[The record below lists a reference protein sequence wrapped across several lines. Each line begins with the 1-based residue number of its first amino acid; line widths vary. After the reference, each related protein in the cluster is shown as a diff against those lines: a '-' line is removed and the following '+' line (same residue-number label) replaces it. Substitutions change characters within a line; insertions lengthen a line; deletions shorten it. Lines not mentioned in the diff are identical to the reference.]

1 MRRRDVTERMLVAQ
15 SSESV
20 AQVIDALDDPSVEV
34 ARAAVT
40 RLAELDGSCAVS
52 GLRERLLNSDLSL
65 VADTARTLRGCGDPT
80 VIDLAITGL
89 GQQPYTRRLAA
100 ARALAALADRR
111 SADPLRAGLHD
122 PVAGVRVG
130 VLAALAALGPSEA
143 TTSECA
149 PLLADPDANVRR
161 AAVSAIVRTSRRPG
175 THVSGA
181 ARDPDR
187 VVRLEV
193 ARHLARLS
201 DESARSLLTDP
212 DLRVREAGA
221 RGAGIR
227 QVGQLAA
234 MLVEDP
240 SGDVRRAAAQT
251 LGELADERVADVLL
265 AALEDRD
272 ALVRASALRAIEKL
286 LTPSRAI
293 RRLRSELGASD
304 ARRRAA
310 VVYAL
315 ARMGAG
321 EAADDVQRLVADE
334 DPDVRLALIH
344 TANVLQAKPEPLIRR
359 LAADADAAVRHS
371 AENWLIRSATRQSH
385 EGRE

>member
-15 SSESV
+15 SSEST

-52 GLRERLLNSDLSL
+52 ALRERLLNSDLSL
-65 VADTARTLRGCGDPT
+65 VADIARTLRGCGDPT

-130 VLAALAALGPSEA
+130 VLAALGPSEA

-240 SGDVRRAAAQT
+240 SDDVRRAAAQT
-251 LGELADERVADVLL
+251 LGD
-265 AALEDRD
+265 
-272 ALVRASALRAIEKL
+272 S
-286 LTPSRAI
+286 
-293 RRLRSELGASD
+293 G
-304 ARRRAA
+304 
-310 VVYAL
+310 
-315 ARMGAG
+315 
-321 EAADDVQRLVADE
+321 
-334 DPDVRLALIH
+334 
-344 TANVLQAKPEPLIRR
+344 
-359 LAADADAAVRHS
+359 
-371 AENWLIRSATRQSH
+371 
-385 EGRE
+385 